1 MRRLIPAVVAH
12 RLLGWMVSMGIVL
25 VVFSI
30 LSALVTP

>member
-12 RLLGWMVSMGIVL
+12 RLLGWVVSMGIVL
-25 VVFSI
+25 VVFST